1 VTKVLEV
8 PGLDVA
14 QGLHFVGGRM
24 ATYLTILRMFA
35 EQQADVAGEIRRA
48 LDADDPDTA
57 MQVLHTAKGILGT
70 IGAAQ
75 LHVDATALY
84 QALREHRPRTD
95 IDPLLKD
102 FEARHDVLVAGVI
115 AQVPAET
122 PR

>member
-1 VTKVLEV
+1 VLEV

-24 ATYLTILRMFA
+24 STYLTILRMIA
-35 EQQADVAGEIRRA
+35 EQQADVVGEIRRA
-48 LDADDPDTA
+48 LDADDQDA
-57 MQVLHTAKGILGT
+57 ALQVLHTAKGILGT

-75 LHVDATALY
+75 LHVDAAALY
-84 QALREHRPRTD
+84 LALREHRPRAD

-102 FEARHDVLVAGVI
+102 FEARHDILVAGLI
-115 AQVPAET
+115 AQVPADT